1 MSRRTRWIAAGVVV
15 VLVAAAATGVVAWQR
30 LSSGSAVV
38 APRYVEETAT
48 AGHRPHLRRRLE
60 YLTGG
65 GVAVF
70 DCDGDGRPDVYL
82 AGGEHPGGAV
92 SQREPGRRRAALLG
106 GRGLG
111 RGRRRA

>member
-1 MSRRTRWIAAGVVV
+1 M
-15 VLVAAAATGVVAWQR
+15 VAWQR

-38 APRYVEETAT
+38 APRYVEETAS
-48 AGHRPHLRRRLE
+48 AGIGHTYDGGLE

-82 AGGEHPGGAV
+82 AGGEHPAALYRNDSPVGGALRFSAV
-92 SQREPGRRRAALLG
+92 A
-106 GRGLG
+106 GLG
-111 RGRRRA
+111 RRTSTP